1 MMVEEIGISHSSVQR
16 IWNAHGLKPHL
27 VRTFQGLQRARRSQA
42 VLVSRASTEGDRG
55 SRRDQCAPAD

>member
-27 VRTFQGLQRARRSQA
+27 GACLSNRRILLAEEVRVGFSLAA
-42 VLVSRASTEGDRG
+42 
-55 SRRDQCAPAD
+55 